1 MFIFYMKGSAALLP
15 NKNHNL
21 VIVNEDAYQQPYNHC
36 EDLLTGLGFEEGE
49 LEMFFDM
56 NQVSENELVERYIQ
70 RARSAP
76 YNLNWQTGDDAC
88 IADNMLGVF
97 KDNGVEYTKHDIVE
111 DVFDSFSEQAAPQRA
126 GRRQKSRRSTKK
138 RINKKKRGTRR
149 KHRRSK
155 K

>member
-1 MFIFYMKGSAALLP
+1 MKGSSALLP
-15 NKNHNL
+15 NNRNRCIK
-21 VIVNEDAYQQPYNHC
+21 
-36 EDLLTGLGFEEGE
+36 LLEGLGFEEDE

-56 NQVSENELVERYIQ
+56 NQVSENELVERYLQ
-70 RARSAP
+70 TARSAP

-88 IADNMLGVF
+88 VADNMLGIF
-97 KDNGVEYTKHDIVE
+97 KDNGVEFTKRDIVK
-111 DVFDSFSEQAAPQRA
+111 DVFYSFYHPQQANQQQA

-138 RINKKKRGTRR
+138 RINKKRRGTRR

>member
-1 MFIFYMKGSAALLP
+1 MKGSAALLP

-111 DVFDSFSEQAAPQRA
+111 DVFDSFSEQAAHQQA

-138 RINKKKRGTRR
+138 RINKKRRGTRR